1 MKTSI
6 EKILALLNRYNTS
19 VSYLSQI
26 IGKDRR
32 TLTGWLEKGIEPS
45 TEAKKKICDFFRYPY
60 SLWECNDSE
69 FMMMLES
76 VPAQEVKII
85 DKGYEGSLRYILE
98 QEKTSRFVI
107 QPRFPGPAYRDFI
120 AKSPYKASTSEEAKQ
135 LRMERSKRI
144 LDYRFISHEWYS
156 LESLLRFVFSPIGNF
171 YTKKQKILILQTVF
185 EVFYDN
191 YNKHLYLFDSHA
203 TKVFGMDTIY
213 ISINK
218 DKEIMFFK
226 MPIDSLIVE
235 VSNKALVE
243 KMFKHFSSK
252 HSTPNHI
259 PPFYSP
265 QIIQMILES
274 LQNDESLCKFYQKI
288 MKNTPY
294 AKLFANQIA
303 PESLLQCK

>member
-6 EKILALLNRYNTS
+6 DKILALLNRYNTS
-19 VSYLSQI
+19 ISYLSQI

-45 TEAKKKICDFFRYPY
+45 YDAKKKICDFFRYPY
-60 SLWECNDSE
+60 SIWDCDDNE
-69 FMMMLES
+69 FAIMLES
-76 VPAQEVKII
+76 LPTQEINII
-85 DKGYEGSLRYILE
+85 DKGYEGALSYILE

-107 QPRFPGPAYRDFI
+107 QPRFPGPTYRDFV
-120 AKSPYKASTSEEAKQ
+120 AKSPYKASTSEEAKR

-144 LDYRFISHEWYS
+144 LDYSFVSHEWYS
-156 LESLLRFVFSPIGNF
+156 LESLLRFAFSPIGNF
-171 YTKKQKILILQTVF
+171 FTKKQKILILQTVYETF
-185 EVFYDN
+185 HDN

-218 DKEIMFFK
+218 DKGIMFFK

-235 VSNKALVE
+235 VSNKALVD

-252 HSTPNHI
+252 QQTPNHI

-274 LQNDESLCKFYQKI
+274 LQNDESLLDFYCKI
-288 MKNTPY
+288 NNNTSFG
-294 AKLFANQIA
+294 KLFANQIA
-303 PESLLQCK
+303 PESLNS